1 MGIPFDKT
9 RRLEDLERQAA
20 MLDLAVRQG
29 QRDTT
34 GIGKRWVYLAIT
46 ARESV
51 SYPDGDANTYP
62 IIFIDRESTNT
73 EGEHDADDTERS
85 VDPVT
90 YGRTVNGQP
99 LLEGEVCYAYPLPK
113 PVTDGKCRWVLEPL
127 TKIYWGNL
135 NEELTPGGSA
145 EVSVYTPAGVGPDDW
160 QDSGEDRTVYEVL
173 LPDDAEAIPAETRI
187 AFVWYFDR
195 FVMLGGAGGTGLTR
209 FRLSG
214 SLSTGGQTNAKILT
228 YNGVD
233 YDVSAETI
241 TVIDW
246 WGATGGMPGLTR
258 GMWQGVSGMEGW
270 CRKRERPADEE
281 TPPEQDEYEIVWM
294 EQYARVIEFTLT
306 EGFTAGESPGA
317 SVTASWGQGVA
328 PGTTVII
335 HDPQG
340 RWTDAIEGCK
350 GTAIRDEYAD
360 AANPGTPHYRVVSCQ
375 RAAKRAR
382 ATLNASMCGSGV
394 SFTGWTVYQQG
405 EFVADAGSGLVFNP
419 AGHRGMVGD
428 SIWLERVNNTTPF
441 QWHVV
446 DVEKHAMELLTCA
459 TTIVDGVL
467 DKCCITAAVEV
478 CELPS
483 CAAEVTSSSDTSSSI
498 PDIPDNSSVY
508 GCCDWPQS
516 PAPTIP
522 ATTTIVMSGVM
533 YIENPDAEVFF
544 STLAGGKQTLSIG
557 GTPTETENCLDLC
570 FGRGLYATSFT
581 VVCLEEG
588 YTQGSSFAW
597 AKDDSGTPL
606 DPGKYMLVEVSWY
619 PYGDARTIRR
629 LVPIEVLSC
638 DPVHVRASVNFNS
651 DSLYYYDSSLGSG
664 TWAKPG
670 GWTPSECCSEL
681 EFDIEVTE

>member
-29 QRDTT
+29 QRDPT

-62 IIFIDRESTNT
+62 IIFIDRESNNT
-73 EGEHDADDTERS
+73 EGEHAADDTERS

-145 EVSVYTPAGVGPDDW
+145 EVSVYTPAGVGPDGW
-160 QDSGEDRTVYEVL
+160 EDSGEDRTVYEVL

-209 FRLSG
+209 FRLSA
-214 SLSTGGQTNAKILT
+214 SLSTGGQANAKILT
-228 YNGVD
+228 YNGTD
-233 YDVSAETI
+233 YDESAETI

-246 WGATGGMPGLTR
+246 WAVTGQAPGLAR

-306 EGFTAGESPGA
+306 EGFTAGESPSA
-317 SVTASWGQGVA
+317 SVTASWDQGVA

-382 ATLNASMCGSGV
+382 ATLTASMCGSAP
-394 SFTGWTVYQQG
+394 SASGWMVYQQG
-405 EFVADAGSGLVFNP
+405 EFVADPGAGTITNP
-419 AGHRGMVGD
+419 AGHRGMIGD
-428 SIWLERVNNTTPF
+428 TIWLERVNNTTPF
-441 QWHVV
+441 IWHVV
-446 DVEKHAMELLTCA
+446 DVEKHAISLLACSSSFA
-459 TTIVDGVL
+459 DGVL
-467 DKCCITAAVEV
+467 TKCCVTAALEV
-478 CELPS
+478 CEIPP
-483 CAAEVTSSSDTSSSI
+483 CTTEETSSSGATF
-498 PDIPDNSSVY
+498 PDIPENSSVY
-508 GCCDWPQS
+508 ACCEF
-516 PAPTIP
+516 PTTEETAIP
-522 ATTTIVMSGVM
+522 VTATARLNG
-533 YIENPDAEVFF
+533 AEVFTTAF
-544 STLAGGKQTLSIG
+544 DLWNSASSIG
-557 GTPTETENCLDLC
+557 DPRVTQFGAAGAFPWDACREACCGDVFGESYQVHCVTDDTDPINMGWAADDTGTKLQN
-570 FGRGLYATSFT
+570 GLYLEYTATCGAS
-581 VVCLEEG
+581 VL
-588 YTQGSSFAW
+588 AH
-597 AKDDSGTPL
+597 
-606 DPGKYMLVEVSWY
+606 
-619 PYGDARTIRR
+619 R
-629 LVPIEVLSC
+629 LVPMEVLSC
-638 DPVHVRASVNFNS
+638 SPLHLRASFDLFS
-651 DSLYYYDSSLGSG
+651 AGSYWLRSGG
-664 TWAKPG
+664 TWVDPG
-670 GWTPSECCSEL
+670 SSSFAVSDCCALIQTTLDMDVE
-681 EFDIEVTE
+681 ITE